1 MKIFFV
7 GLLILIKT
15 STRLRR
21 RIKNDFCL
29 GCNGHRNLKGHDLSK
44 PNLFRFADKNKI
56 PFDNTTEHNQNVLK
70 EIKSD
75 EENVEQICDKESS
88 NEESSGDFDYVYE
101 NFDEIMKFLE
111 KTSYN
116 EPPKETL
123 DMCKPVK
130 IPYKKLRKVLMLR
143 KHTKPRQKGNKIE
156 SIKKTYPV
164 QAPCY
169 VMQNRNKMTEKKV
182 NNEKDLYEFQ
192 DSLSES
198 SEEKSL
204 N

>member
-15 STRLRR
+15 STRLRK
-21 RIKNDFCL
+21 RIKNDYCL
-29 GCNGHRNLKGHDLSK
+29 GCNGHRNPKGHDLSK
-44 PNLFRFADKNKI
+44 PNVYKI
-56 PFDNTTEHNQNVLK
+56 PFDDTTEHNQNVLQ

-75 EENVEQICDKESS
+75 EENVEQSCDKESS
-88 NEESSGDFDYVYE
+88 NEESSDDFDYVFE
-101 NFDEIMKFLE
+101 NFEEILEFLE

-130 IPYKKLRKVLMLR
+130 IPYKKLRKVLMLK
-143 KHTKPRQKGNKIE
+143 KHTKSKQKKLSGNKIE
-156 SIKKTYPV
+156 SAKKTYPV

-192 DSLSES
+192 DSSSES